1 MALREAIIAAL
12 IGAPIY
18 DWVIVNGAAQ
28 KMTSFDYRYWPLT
41 RVRLASVALLSV
53 GAFITFFITDPPE
66 DRLWPMLPV
75 FTTMALHCWVA
86 IADIRRQRRL

>member
-1 MALREAIIAAL
+1 MALKEAIIAAI

-18 DWVIVNGAAQ
+18 DWVMVNGAAQ
-28 KMTSFDYRYWPLT
+28 KMTSFDYRYWPLAK
-41 RVRLASVALLSV
+41 VRLAGVALLSV

-75 FTTMALHCWVA
+75 FMAMALHGWVA
-86 IADIRRQRRL
+86 IADIFRQRRF